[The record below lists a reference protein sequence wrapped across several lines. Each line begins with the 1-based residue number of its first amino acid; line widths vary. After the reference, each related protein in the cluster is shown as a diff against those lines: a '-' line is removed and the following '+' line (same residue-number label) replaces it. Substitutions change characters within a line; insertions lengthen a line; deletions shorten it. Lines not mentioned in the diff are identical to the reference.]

1 MRTLI
6 VVLCAMGFMGCQTT
20 LPPRDVARGTMLVL
34 VESVQTADKV
44 CADIALESKSSTDP
58 VKVKKAADAA
68 GTCAVAKK
76 DAIAS
81 IKVGRDL
88 VDAWQAGEESKWG
101 CAVYKSSMALK
112 SMTAAILGMGGTL
125 PAVVVDAIVNAER
138 YLALIDGTDCK

>member
-101 CAVYKSSMALK
+101 S
-112 SMTAAILGMGGTL
+112 
-125 PAVVVDAIVNAER
+125 DW
-138 YLALIDGTDCK
+138 LAGRQIHLSDNG